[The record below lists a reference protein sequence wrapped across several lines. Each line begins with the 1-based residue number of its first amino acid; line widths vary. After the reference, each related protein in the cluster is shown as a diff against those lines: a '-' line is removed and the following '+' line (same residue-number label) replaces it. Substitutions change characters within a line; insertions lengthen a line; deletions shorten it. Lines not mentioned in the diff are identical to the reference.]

1 MALRQDEELELK
13 NNRPREARIEKAVID
28 CISRVEKSVA
38 TVNPTDDDLKWN
50 VVDNFANPTKE
61 EVNEQLNRIPGVQ
74 AYFNNMKIYAQLL
87 LDIAEHEL
95 NIAQVNAREEFRR
108 IHQERLN
115 TYQNEIFARAS
126 DAMRSTIQDKA
137 LLTVREMIKSLKPKD
152 PTDKDIESF
161 VKGRTQEQERNVIIH
176 RNRFNKL
183 KEFCKILDN
192 KFISTRALR
201 YSIEDDGKIN
211 TNISKN
217 QV

>member
-1 MALRQDEELELK
+1 MGLRQEEEIEVK
-13 NNRPREARIEKAVID
+13 NIRPREMKMERAVID

-38 TVNPTDDDLKWN
+38 NVNPSDDDLKWN
-50 VVDNFANPTKE
+50 IVDNFANPTKE
-61 EVNEQLNRIPGVQ
+61 EINEQLNRIPAIQ

-108 IHQERLN
+108 LHQERLN
-115 TYQNEIFARAS
+115 TYQNEIFSRAG

-152 PTDKDIESF
+152 PTDKDIEAF
-161 VKGRTQEQERNVIIH
+161 VKSRTQEQERNVIIH

-183 KEFCKILDN
+183 KEFCRILEN
-192 KFISTRALR
+192 KFIATRALR
-201 YSIEDDGKIN
+201 YSIEEDNKIN
-211 TNISKN
+211 KTVSKN
-217 QV
+217 AI